1 MTQNSS
7 FFLAIIDAWDEMAL
21 DATGLSVL
29 VKWKGPWIT
38 CCLTD
43 QAMACG
49 PTKASVKNC
58 PEGLYRDHEAAYF
71 LLCLSLWK
79 SGRVV
84 WLLAMAVT

>member
-1 MTQNSS
+1 MPQNSS

-21 DATGLSVL
+21 DASALSVL
-29 VKWKGPWIT
+29 ITCEGPWIN

-43 QAMACG
+43 QGMVCG
-49 PTKASVKNC
+49 PTKASVTNHLVD
-58 PEGLYRDHEAAYF
+58 LYRDHEAAYF

-84 WLLAMAVT
+84 